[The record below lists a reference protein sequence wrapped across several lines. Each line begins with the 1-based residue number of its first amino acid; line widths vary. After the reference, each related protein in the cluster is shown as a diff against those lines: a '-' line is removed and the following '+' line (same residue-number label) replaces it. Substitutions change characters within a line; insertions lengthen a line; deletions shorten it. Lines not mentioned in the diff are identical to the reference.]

1 MARRKKR
8 ELEEELDGVQGEETP
23 RRSPREQAR
32 LILRFAGWTIAVVS
46 VVFLTGF
53 VLWQSE
59 QFLKTDPRFIVAQDG
74 ATAEDSPIR
83 IEGSKHAS
91 KWMMRRVFN
100 EDRGRSLYD
109 MDPEQRRE
117 SLRRV
122 EWVRDATVRRIWPN
136 RIAVSIEERDPV
148 AFVQVASGASGSFSD
163 PISYKPMLIDGDGVV
178 LPLKGGAPSNLP
190 LLSGVRPADPFE
202 KRADRVHR
210 MIRALEELKDH
221 RANISELDYSV
232 PDNLRIT
239 YQTASDQVILVLGS
253 EKYAERVNF
262 FVKNYPQIREKLTP
276 RAVLDLTMDGRIL
289 ISEPAEATS
298 K

>member
-8 ELEEELDGVQGEETP
+8 ELEEELDEVQGEETP
-23 RRSPREQAR
+23 KRSPREQAR

-53 VLWQSE
+53 ILWQSE

-74 ATAEDSPIR
+74 VSADDSPIR
-83 IEGSKHAS
+83 IEGAKHAS

-109 MDPEQRRE
+109 MDPDERRE
-117 SLRRV
+117 SLRRL

-148 AFVQVASGASGSFSD
+148 AFVQVASGTSGSFSD
-163 PISYKPMLIDGDGVV
+163 PVSYKPMLIDCDGVV

-190 LLSGVRPADPFE
+190 LLTGVRPTDPLE
-202 KRADRVHR
+202 KRADRVQR
-210 MIRALEELKDH
+210 MTRALDELKDH
-221 RANISELDYSV
+221 RANITELDFAV
-232 PDNLRIT
+232 PEKLRIS
-239 YQTASDQVILVLGS
+239 YQTPGDQVVLVLGS

-262 FVKNYPQIREKLTP
+262 FLKNYPQIREKLTP
-276 RAVLDLTMDGRIL
+276 RAVCDLTMDGRIL